1 MATQQSIDHLVGLA
15 VAMLGVAPGTDWLNA
30 RAKQLDGGAT
40 LADIANEIQSSSAFE
55 DEYPAFLTN
64 ERFAK
69 DFLEALLGGHVDDA
83 VMTAAVDFVAGQ
95 LAGASRGELALALV
109 DALTI
114 IGGEGG
120 SEADM
125 AFRELHSGNFGKAA
139 AAFHNK
145 VMVAKHYTEEARM
158 EDPSASVLE
167 GVTDAAESV
176 TAAINNIDNPP
187 VPAEPMEGRTIELTR
202 GIDRIAPGDGDG
214 DTTPYDDIIVARP
227 VTQVGTRAAEVLNP
241 SDTIDGGGGDD
252 TIYVYGVERDSETR
266 LVRERITNVENLV
279 IDTVGGIDA
288 DLTRWEG
295 LKSVQL
301 DFFGNDKNVTVIV
314 DDGATISS
322 REEFGGAEATL
333 VGGAG
338 AVDIE
343 AGGTTAVHVGSAGQ
357 TESVMVKGGASVLV
371 DNGASSGNK
380 QSQTVT
386 SVSVDGVKHDAPD
399 TVTGPSEDLVPD
411 TNISGVVVGKDG
423 STPVTITPVTSGSPG
438 TAIPQVGLHTD
449 GETLTNALTGG
460 ELTVTSSYDWNDD
473 GEAGTPDLEVTGA
486 QLKVDVETGG
496 LVFGK
501 ITGITGYTVSDG
513 TGAIG
518 STTIAAG
525 DLFNDDGDG
534 VVEPREVIEADALAK
549 ANLSVPASFAFAS
562 QAIGTKSA
570 NPNKTVPVGGS
581 DTLKINSDAIEDVHL
596 HNTTASALVRNNS
609 KTEAGRNKPE
619 DLAVT
624 VNKYGAFD
632 RFGNPTQEGRLR
644 VDGFGSAENIMLTV
658 AGASNVD
665 LNSNTVKALD
675 ISADARLVLDV
686 SKFAD
691 GKPAGASETLA
702 SVKVSGA
709 GGVTMNG
716 LNGMAKLASID
727 ASGSS
732 GKNSFKSMS
741 SGENPKPTELKAL
754 KTAMGGDGS
763 DTFALGAT
771 PGGKLE
777 SVHTGEGDDTVMIEG
792 DYSDDGLTVDLG
804 AGDDT
809 FHGNDGNSKSR
820 IDGGEGRDTLR
831 LTKDGA
837 TYKDG
842 DDTKSIYSNF
852 EILDLGG
859 GSGDFDVKR
868 LGIDT
873 VVVKESTGGS
883 ANLKNVGAG
892 TNLAVE
898 AKGVDMATTA
908 DVDYD
913 FAREVNVGDNVFEGA
928 TNILNVSLLA
938 KGGRAATKMT
948 PGTGTA
954 TLEID
959 LDGRL
964 TAMAIDSSAN
974 VHSAA
979 VNRGVT
985 QGHYKNTVDVDG
997 GSSALESVKIT
1008 GGAETELKGTGLTS
1022 LRYVTAAES
1031 GAGVTV
1037 DASANTGASATQVR
1051 LVGSNHDDKLEAGD
1065 FNPTGDRVADRN
1077 MLTGNDGD
1085 DELTGGT
1092 GRDVLIGGAGADT
1105 LSGGD
1110 GGTPA
1115 DDRFVYN
1122 AASESQVSF
1131 SRNEDTPSIYDAKG
1145 YDVITDFATGSDHL
1159 HFSKALHAIVTGG
1172 QQATAPAGAEIA
1184 PQIGNTAITAPTTI
1198 ADGIKMGAAEWGG
1211 WNQVDHDRDRDPAD
1225 IISTVSIDGTAVG
1238 LNATGGID
1246 ASNTGASNLFEF
1258 IDNGRGLF
1266 LTTTTSTGP
1275 FGTTTTTYKNSIAM
1289 ISQTATNSEDESE
1302 NEQGTWLLF
1311 DIDADGNF
1319 DADTDMVIFL
1329 AGTASLAPA
1338 TDIES

>member
-55 DEYPAFLTN
+55 DKYPAFLTN

-69 DFLEALLGGHVDDA
+69 DFLEALLGDHVDDA

-158 EDPSASVLE
+158 EDPSSSVLE

-399 TVTGPSEDLVPD
+399 TVTGPSKDLVPD
-411 TNISGVVVGKDG
+411 TNISGVVVGRDG
-423 STPVTITPVTSGSPG
+423 STPVQISLVSGGSVTS
-438 TAIPQVGLHTD
+438 TILQVGLHTD
-449 GETLTNALTGG
+449 GETLTSAL
-460 ELTVTSSYDWNDD
+460 
-473 GEAGTPDLEVTGA
+473 AGTLIDAVSFSWDHDGQAGTDELQGTA
-486 QLKVDVETGG
+486 RLKVDVETGG
-496 LVFGK
+496 LVFGEIVT
-501 ITGITGYTVSDG
+501 ITTPSHTLTSGEFVNDSDN
-513 TGAIG
+513 TM
-518 STTIAAG
+518 TIQ
-525 DLFNDDGDG
+525 
-534 VVEPREVIEADALAK
+534 PDALAK
-549 ANLSVPASFAFAS
+549 ANVSVPASSAFAS
-562 QAIGTKSA
+562 RAIGTKSA
-570 NPNKTVPVGGS
+570 NPEEETETGGS
-581 DTLKINSDAIEDVHL
+581 DTLTINSDAIEDVHL
-596 HNTTASALVRNNS
+596 HNTTAIALVRNNS
-609 KTEAGRNKPE
+609 KEGGVNKPE

-644 VDGFGSAENIMLTV
+644 VDGAGSAENIKLTV

-686 SKFAD
+686 SEFAD

-702 SVKVSGA
+702 SVKVSGE

-716 LNGMAKLASID
+716 LDGMTKLASID
-727 ASGSS
+727 ASESS

-741 SGENPKPTELKAL
+741 SGQNPKPTELKAL
-754 KTAMGGDGS
+754 KTAMGGSGD
-763 DTFALGAT
+763 DTFALGT
-771 PGGKLE
+771 SPGGKLE
-777 SVHTGEGDDTVMIEG
+777 SVHTGKGGDTVMIEG

-804 AGDDT
+804 DGKDT
-809 FHGNDGNSKSR
+809 FHGSEGNSKSR

-831 LTKDGA
+831 LTEDGA

-842 DDTKSIYSNF
+842 DDTKSIYSGF

-859 GSGDFDVKR
+859 GRGDFDVKR

-873 VVVKESTGGS
+873 VIVKEDTNGS
-883 ANLKNVGAG
+883 ANLTNVGAG
-892 TNLAVE
+892 TNLEVE

-938 KGGRAATKMT
+938 KGGRAATKMK

-985 QGHYKNTVDVDG
+985 KGHYKNTVDVDG

-1037 DASANTGASATQVR
+1037 DASANTGANATQVR
-1051 LVGSNHDDKLEAGD
+1051 LIGSDHDDTLTSGGFGIGAT
-1065 FNPTGDRVADRN
+1065 PLAITARN
-1077 MLTGNDGD
+1077 TLTGNGGD
-1085 DELTGGT
+1085 DTLTGGA
-1092 GRDVLIGGAGADT
+1092 GRDILIGGAGADK
-1105 LSGGD
+1105 LNGG
-1110 GGTPA
+1110 A
-1115 DDRFVYN
+1115 LEDRFVYN
-1122 AASESQVSF
+1122 AASESQVTF

-1145 YDVITDFATGSDHL
+1145 YDVITGFASTTDNLHL
-1159 HFSKALHAIVTGG
+1159 SEALHAIVTGG
-1172 QQATAPAGAEIA
+1172 QVVGSATISNGVK
-1184 PQIGNTAITAPTTI
+1184 TTT
-1198 ADGIKMGAAEWGG
+1198 EWGG
-1211 WNQVDHDRDRDPAD
+1211 TVGAWKPVDMDGDPL
-1225 IISTVSIDGTAVG
+1225 TPGTTPTTSIDGTSIDR
-1238 LNATGGID
+1238 GGPSD
-1246 ASNTGASNLFEF
+1246 GGAGNLFEF
-1258 IDNGRGLF
+1258 IGDGRGLF
-1266 LTTTTSTGP
+1266 LTASTVTSGAFGATTR
-1275 FGTTTTTYKNSIAM
+1275 TYKNSIAM
-1289 ISQTATNSEDESE
+1289 IDQTDTNSEDETT
-1302 NEQGTWLLF
+1302 QDVGWWLLF
-1311 DIDADGNF
+1311 DIDEDGNF
-1319 DADTDMVIFL
+1319 DEDTDMVIFL
-1329 AGTASLAPA
+1329 VGATAFDAGA
-1338 TDIES
+1338 DITMPT

>member
-55 DEYPAFLTN
+55 DKYPAFLTN

-69 DFLEALLGGHVDDA
+69 DFLEALLGDHVDDA

-158 EDPSASVLE
+158 EDPSSSVLE

-202 GIDRIAPGDGDG
+202 GIDRIAPGDGDR

-227 VTQVGTRAAEVLNP
+227 ETETGSRAAEVLSP
-241 SDTIDGGGGDD
+241 SDSIDGGDGED
-252 TIYVYGVERDSETR
+252 TIYVYGVEPDSETR
-266 LVRERITNVENLV
+266 PVRQRITNIEKLV
-279 IDTVGGIDA
+279 IDTVSGIDA
-288 DLTRWEG
+288 QLTRWEG
-295 LKSVQL
+295 LKSVEL
-301 DFFGNDKNVTVIV
+301 AFFGDDKSVQVTV

-322 REEFGGAEATL
+322 REKFGGAEATL
-333 VGGAG
+333 VGASGE
-338 AVDIE
+338 VDIE
-343 AGGTTAVHVGSAGQ
+343 AGGTTAVHIGSAGE
-357 TESVMVKGGASVLV
+357 TESVKVKGGASVLV
-371 DNGASSGNK
+371 DNGASSGNT
-380 QSQTVT
+380 QSQTVA
-386 SVSVDGVKHDAPD
+386 SVSVDGVKHDAAD
-399 TVTGPSEDLVPD
+399 TMTRPSDDLVPD
-411 TNISGVVVGKDG
+411 TNISGVVVGENG
-423 STPVTITPVTSGSPG
+423 STPVSITLVSGGTPG
-438 TAIPQVGLHTD
+438 TTAGTDLFPQVGLHTD
-449 GETLTNALTGG
+449 GETLTNALTGAL
-460 ELTVTSSYDWNDD
+460 LTASYMWDDD
-473 GEAGTPDLEVTGA
+473 GAAGTARLPVTA
-486 QLKVDVETGG
+486 ELKVDVETGG

-501 ITGITGYTVSDG
+501 ITAITGYTASTAGSLTTV
-513 TGAIG
+513 G

-525 DLFNDDGDG
+525 DFYSDTNNGDG
-534 VVEPREVIEADALAK
+534 VVDPREVIEADALAK
-549 ANLSVPASFAFAS
+549 ANVSVPASSAFAS
-562 QAIGTKSA
+562 LAIGTKSA
-570 NPNKTVPVGGS
+570 NPNEIVSVGGS

-624 VNKYGAFD
+624 VNK
-632 RFGNPTQEGRLR
+632 FGSFNSNGTPNVEGRLR
-644 VDGFGSAENIMLTV
+644 VDGAGSAENIMLTV
-658 AGASNVD
+658 AGASYFD

-702 SVKVSGA
+702 SVKVSGE

-716 LNGMAKLASID
+716 LDGMTKLASID
-727 ASGSS
+727 VSGSS

-741 SGENPKPTELKAL
+741 SGANPKPTELKAL

-763 DTFALGAT
+763 DTFALGT
-771 PGGKLE
+771 SPGGKLE
-777 SVHTGEGDDTVMIEG
+777 SVHTGKGDDVVMIEG

-804 AGDDT
+804 DGKDT
-809 FHGNDGNSKSR
+809 FHGREGNSKSR

-831 LTKDGA
+831 LTEDGA

-842 DDTKSIYSNF
+842 DDTKSIYSGF

-859 GSGDFDVKR
+859 GRGDFDVKR

-873 VVVKESTGGS
+873 VIVKEDTNGS

-892 TNLAVE
+892 TNLEVE
-898 AKGVDMATTA
+898 AKGVNMATTA

-913 FAREVNVGDNVFEGA
+913 FASDVNVGDNVFNGGA
-928 TNILNVSLLA
+928 NILNVSLLA
-938 KGGRAATKMT
+938 KGGRAATKAN

-959 LDGRL
+959 LDDRL
-964 TAMAIDSSAN
+964 TAMAIDSSAD
-974 VHSAA
+974 VHAAA
-979 VNRGVT
+979 VGRGVT
-985 QGHYKNTVDVDG
+985 QGHYKNTVDVDSS
-997 GSSALESVKIT
+997 SSALESVKIT
-1008 GGAETELKGTGLTS
+1008 GGAETELKGAGLDN
-1022 LRYVTAAES
+1022 LGYVTAAGS

-1037 DASANTGASATQVR
+1037 DAGAATAQVR
-1051 LVGSNHDDKLEAGD
+1051 LIGSDHDDTLTSGN
-1065 FNPTGDRVADRN
+1065 FNPAVDAINARN
-1077 MLTGNDGD
+1077 TLTGNGGD
-1085 DELTGGT
+1085 DTLTGGA
-1092 GRDVLIGGAGADT
+1092 GRDILVGGAGADK
-1105 LSGGD
+1105 LD
-1110 GGTPA
+1110 GGATTGVQ
-1115 DDRFVYN
+1115 DRFVYN

-1145 YDVITDFATGSDHL
+1145 YDVISNFQSGASGDSL
-1159 HFSKALHAIVTGG
+1159 HFSKALHAIVTAGNVKINAGG
-1172 QQATAPAGAEIA
+1172 V
-1184 PQIGNTAITAPTTI
+1184 N
-1198 ADGIKMGAAEWGG
+1198 EWGVATGITTVGAYVSRTG
-1211 WNQVDHDRDRDPAD
+1211 WNPVDHDNIVGTPRIA
-1225 IISTVSIDGTAVG
+1225 TTSIDGTAVG
-1238 LNATGGID
+1238 LDDAGATD
-1246 ASNTGASNLFEF
+1246 ATNTGASNLFEF
-1258 IDNGRGLF
+1258 IGNGRGLF
-1266 LTTTTSTGP
+1266 LTTVV
-1275 FGTTTTTYKNSIAM
+1275 GTATDQSATPARTVKNSIAV
-1289 ISQTATNSEDESE
+1289 INQTATNSEDETT
-1302 NEQGTWLLF
+1302 QGAGQWLLF
-1311 DIDADGNF
+1311 DIDKDGNF

-1329 AGTASLAPA
+1329 AGATTFDAA
-1338 TDIES
+1338 TDITSA

>member
-1 MATQQSIDHLVGLA
+1 
-15 VAMLGVAPGTDWLNA
+15 
-30 RAKQLDGGAT
+30 
-40 LADIANEIQSSSAFE
+40 
-55 DEYPAFLTN
+55 
-64 ERFAK
+64 
-69 DFLEALLGGHVDDA
+69 
-83 VMTAAVDFVAGQ
+83 
-95 LAGASRGELALALV
+95 
-109 DALTI
+109 
-114 IGGEGG
+114 
-120 SEADM
+120 
-125 AFRELHSGNFGKAA
+125 
-139 AAFHNK
+139 
-145 VMVAKHYTEEARM
+145 M
-158 EDPSASVLE
+158 EDPSSSVLE

-386 SVSVDGVKHDAPD
+386 SVSVDGVKHDAAD
-399 TVTGPSEDLVPD
+399 TMTRPSEDLVPD
-411 TNISGVVVGKDG
+411 MNISGVVVGEDG
-423 STPVTITPVTSGSPG
+423 STAVSITPVTGGTPG
-438 TAIPQVGLHTD
+438 TPWPQVGLHTD

-460 ELTVTSSYDWNDD
+460 LLTVTSSYDWNDD
-473 GEAGTPDLEVTGA
+473 GEAGTPDLVVTGA

-501 ITGITGYTVSDG
+501 ITAITDYTLSDG
-513 TGAIG
+513 TNTIG

-525 DLFNDDGDG
+525 SFFFDRDGDSA
-534 VVEPREVIEADALAK
+534 VDPREVIEADALAK
-549 ANLSVPASFAFAS
+549 AKVSVPASFAFAS
-562 QAIGTKSA
+562 GAIGTKSA
-570 NPNKTVPVGGS
+570 NPNEIVPVGGS
-581 DTLKINSDAIEDVHL
+581 DTLTINSDAIEDVHL

-624 VNKYGAFD
+624 VNK
-632 RFGNPTQEGRLR
+632 FGSFNSNGTPNVEGRLR
-644 VDGFGSAENIMLTV
+644 VDGAGSAENIMLTV
-658 AGASNVD
+658 AGASYFD

-686 SKFAD
+686 SEFAD

-702 SVKVSGA
+702 SVKVSGE

-716 LNGMAKLASID
+716 LDGMTKLASID

-741 SGENPKPTELKAL
+741 SGQNPKPTELKAL
-754 KTAMGGDGS
+754 KTAMGGSGD
-763 DTFALGAT
+763 DTFALGT
-771 PGGKLE
+771 SPGGKLE
-777 SVHTGEGDDTVMIEG
+777 SVHTGKGGDTVMIEG

-804 AGDDT
+804 DGKDT
-809 FHGNDGNSKSR
+809 FHGSEGNSKSR

-831 LTKDGA
+831 LTEDGA

-873 VVVKESTGGS
+873 VIVKEDTNGS

-892 TNLAVE
+892 TNLEVE
-898 AKGVDMATTA
+898 AKGVNMKTTA

-928 TNILNVSLLA
+928 ANILNVSLLA

-954 TLEID
+954 TLNIE
-959 LDGRL
+959 LDDRL
-964 TAMAIDSSAN
+964 TAMAIESSAS
-974 VHSAA
+974 VHAAA
-979 VNRGVT
+979 VGRGVT

-1037 DASANTGASATQVR
+1037 NASAATAQVR
-1051 LVGSNHDDKLEAGD
+1051 LIGSDHEDTLTSGGFGIGAT
-1065 FNPTGDRVADRN
+1065 PLAITARN
-1077 MLTGNDGD
+1077 TLTGNGGD
-1085 DELTGGT
+1085 DTLTGGA
-1092 GRDVLIGGAGADT
+1092 GRDILIGGAGADK
-1105 LSGGD
+1105 LNGG
-1110 GGTPA
+1110 A
-1115 DDRFVYN
+1115 LEDRFVYN
-1122 AASESQVSF
+1122 AASESQVTF
-1131 SRNEDTPSIYDAKG
+1131 SRNEDTSSIFDARG
-1145 YDVITDFATGSDHL
+1145 YDVITGFASGATGDKL
-1159 HFSKALHAIVTGG
+1159 HFSEALHAIVTGG
-1172 QQATAPAGAEIA
+1172 QQATPPSGSVIT
-1184 PQIGNTAITAPTTI
+1184 GTTTAATAAI
-1198 ADGIKMGAAEWGG
+1198 ADGIKQFNEWTGWKLGHGDDDANAATPANNDNPVGG
-1211 WNQVDHDRDRDPAD
+1211 PLDDPTV
-1225 IISTVSIDGTAVG
+1225 STESIDGTPIDR
-1238 LNATGGID
+1238 TGVMGSD
-1246 ASNTGASNLFEF
+1246 GGAANLYEF
-1258 IDNGRGLF
+1258 IGDGRGLF
-1266 LTTTTSTGP
+1266 LTSVTSTGT
-1275 FGTTTTTYKNSIAM
+1275 FGRTTTEYKNSIAV
-1289 ISQTATNSEDESE
+1289 INQTATNSEDESMTQE
-1302 NEQGTWLLF
+1302 MGRWLLF
-1311 DIDADGNF
+1311 DIDADGHF
-1319 DADTDMVIFL
+1319 DEDTDMVIFL
-1329 AGTASLAPA
+1329 AGNPFPTFAPG
-1338 TDIES
+1338 TDITPA

>member
-1 MATQQSIDHLVGLA
+1 MAEQQTIDQLVGLA

-30 RAKQLDGGAT
+30 RAKQIDAGAT
-40 LADIANEIQSSSAFE
+40 VDDIANEIQSSTGFE
-55 DEYPAFLTN
+55 ARYPAFRSD

-69 DFLEALLGGHVDDA
+69 DFLEALLGDNVTDAIMMAAQDHV
-83 VMTAAVDFVAGQ
+83 TGRLKAGET
-95 LAGASRGELALALV
+95 RGEVAAFLV

-158 EDPSASVLE
+158 EDPSSSVLE

-202 GIDRIAPGDGDG
+202 GIDRIAPGDGDR

-227 VTQVGTRAAEVLNP
+227 ETETGSRAAEVLSP
-241 SDTIDGGGGDD
+241 SDSIDGGDGED
-252 TIYVYGVERDSETR
+252 TIYVYGVEPDSETR
-266 LVRERITNVENLV
+266 PVRQRITNIEKLV
-279 IDTVGGIDA
+279 IDTVSGIDA
-288 DLTRWEG
+288 QLTRWEG
-295 LKSVQL
+295 LKSVEL
-301 DFFGNDKNVTVIV
+301 AFFGDDKSVQVTV

-322 REEFGGAEATL
+322 REKFGGAEAAL
-333 VGGAG
+333 VGASGE
-338 AVDIE
+338 VDIE
-343 AGGTTAVHVGSAGQ
+343 AGGTTAVHIGSAGE
-357 TESVMVKGGASVLV
+357 TESVKVKGGASVLV
-371 DNGASSGNK
+371 DNGASSGNT
-380 QSQTVT
+380 QSQTVA
-386 SVSVDGVKHDAPD
+386 SVSVDGVKHDAAD
-399 TVTGPSEDLVPD
+399 TMTRPSEDLVPD

-423 STPVTITPVTSGSPG
+423 STPVMITPVAGG
-438 TAIPQVGLHTD
+438 TAGTPIPQVGLHTD

-473 GEAGTPDLEVTGA
+473 GEAGTPDLVVTGA

-501 ITGITGYTVSDG
+501 ITAITDYTLSDG
-513 TGAIG
+513 TNTIG

-525 DLFNDDGDG
+525 SFFFDRDGDSA
-534 VVEPREVIEADALAK
+534 VDPREVIEADALAK
-549 ANLSVPASFAFAS
+549 AKVSVPASFAFAS
-562 QAIGTKSA
+562 GAIGTKSA
-570 NPNKTVPVGGS
+570 NPNETVPVGGS
-581 DTLKINSDAIEDVHL
+581 DTLTINSDAIEDVHL

-624 VNKYGAFD
+624 VNK
-632 RFGNPTQEGRLR
+632 FGSFNSNGTPNVEGRLR
-644 VDGFGSAENIMLTV
+644 VDGAGSAENIMLTV
-658 AGASNVD
+658 AGASYFD

-702 SVKVSGA
+702 SVKVSGE

-716 LNGMAKLASID
+716 LNGMTKLASID

-741 SGENPKPTELKAL
+741 SGANPKPTELKAL
-754 KTAMGGDGS
+754 KTAMGGSGD
-763 DTFALGAT
+763 DTFALGT
-771 PGGKLE
+771 SPGGKLE
-777 SVHTGEGDDTVMIEG
+777 SVHTGKGDDVVMIEG
-792 DYSDDGLTVDLG
+792 DYRDLGLTVDLG
-804 AGDDT
+804 EGKDT
-809 FHGNDGNSKSR
+809 FHGSEGNDESR
-820 IDGGEGRDTLR
+820 IDGGAGRDTLR
-831 LTKDGA
+831 LTEDGA

-842 DDTKSIYSNF
+842 DDTKSIYSGF

-873 VVVKESTGGS
+873 VIVKEDTNGS

-892 TNLAVE
+892 TNLEVE

-913 FAREVNVGDNVFEGA
+913 FASDVNVGDNVFNGGA
-928 TNILNVSLLA
+928 NILNVSLLA
-938 KGGRAATKMT
+938 KGGRAATKAN

-959 LDGRL
+959 LDDRL
-964 TAMAIDSSAN
+964 TAMAIDSSAD
-974 VHSAA
+974 VHAAA
-979 VNRGVT
+979 VGRGVT
-985 QGHYKNTVDVDG
+985 QGHYKNTVDVDSS
-997 GSSALESVKIT
+997 SSALESVKIT
-1008 GGAETELKGTGLTS
+1008 GGAETELKGDGLDN
-1022 LRYVTAAES
+1022 LGYVTAAGS

-1037 DASANTGASATQVR
+1037 DAGAATAQVR
-1051 LVGSNHDDKLEAGD
+1051 LIGSDHDDTLTSGN
-1065 FNPTGDRVADRN
+1065 FNPAVDAINARN
-1077 MLTGNDGD
+1077 TLTGNGGD
-1085 DELTGGT
+1085 DTLTGGA
-1092 GRDVLIGGAGADT
+1092 GRDILVGGAGADK
-1105 LSGGD
+1105 LD
-1110 GGTPA
+1110 GGATTGVQ
-1115 DDRFVYN
+1115 DRFVYN

-1145 YDVITDFATGSDHL
+1145 YDVISNFQSGASGDSL
-1159 HFSKALHAIVTGG
+1159 HFSETLHAIVTAG
-1172 QQATAPAGAEIA
+1172 QQVTVTGAQIMPAVGNTNIAAPA
-1184 PQIGNTAITAPTTI
+1184 TI
-1198 ADGIKMGAAEWGG
+1198 ANGIKMEVAEWNG
-1211 WNQVDHDRDRDPAD
+1211 WNHVDHDGDRDPTD
-1225 IISTVSIDGTAVG
+1225 VISTLSIDGTAVG
-1238 LNATGGID
+1238 VNPTGGND
-1246 ASNTGASNLFEF
+1246 PTNTGASNLFEF
-1258 IDNGRGLF
+1258 IGNGRGLF
-1266 LTTTTSTGP
+1266 LTATTSTGP
-1275 FGTTTTTYKNSIAM
+1275 FGTTTTTYKNSIAV
-1289 ISQTATNSEDESE
+1289 INQTATNSEDETT
-1302 NEQGTWLLF
+1302 QGAGQWLLF
-1311 DIDADGNF
+1311 DINKDGNF
-1319 DADTDMVIFL
+1319 DADEDMVIFL
-1329 AGTASLAPA
+1329 AGA
-1338 TDIES
+1338 TTFDAANDITSA